1 MQGEARLRGLER
13 FMYSKTIKVRIYSCD
28 FTAQTHRGDPAGKE
42 FSTRSAPQMMHF
54 TELYN
59 HCRFS
64 VAIPPGGVEVTLRYR
79 PWDAPLGVALCIVG
93 VALSVWMWRSERP
106 DAPVSPV

>member
-1 MQGEARLRGLER
+1 LSSVAASRSDIRVICDTPGGGTLR
-13 FMYSKTIKVRIYSCD
+13 VREY
-28 FTAQTHRGDPAGKE
+28 AWPGWQVQVNGAPAPFLDG
-42 FSTRSAPQMMHF
+42 PW
-54 TELYN
+54 L
-59 HCRFS
+59 S

-106 DAPVSPV
+106 DTPVSPV

>member
-1 MQGEARLRGLER
+1 MRGEARLRGLYR
-13 FMYSKTIKVRIYSCD
+13 IMYSKTIKVRIYNCD

-59 HCRFS
+59 HQG
-64 VAIPPGGVEVTLRYR
+64 ALRR
-79 PWDAPLGVALCIVG
+79 RCATVRG
-93 VALSVWMWRSERP
+93 MRRSPSLVDSASLELYY
-106 DAPVSPV
+106 

>member
-1 MQGEARLRGLER
+1 MRPRRRAEAPGYPREARLRELER
-13 FMYSKTIKVRIYSCD
+13 IMYSKTIKVRIYSCD

-64 VAIPPGGVEVTLRYR
+64 VAIPPGVVEVALRYR
-79 PWDAPLGVALCIVG
+79 PWDAL
-93 VALSVWMWRSERP
+93 LSI
-106 DAPVSPV
+106 AG